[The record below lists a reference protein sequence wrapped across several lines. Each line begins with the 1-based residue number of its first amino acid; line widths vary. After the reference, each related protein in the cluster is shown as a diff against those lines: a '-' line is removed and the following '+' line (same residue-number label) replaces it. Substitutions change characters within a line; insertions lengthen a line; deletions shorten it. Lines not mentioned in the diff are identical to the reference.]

1 MYGLLRHLVQP
12 NKPKNKTF
20 DEIVTALKQ
29 HFEPK
34 LLLVA
39 ERFRFNWCN
48 QKANQ
53 LVAHYVAELK
63 QCAANCVF
71 SANLD
76 ASLQDRYVSRIQN
89 KACQRRLHS
98 ENDLTFAKAFEIAL
112 NMETKDGKQDCRSYK
127 RPQGKATGSQELL
140 QVQRE
145 KSQCK

>member
-1 MYGLLRHLVQP
+1 MGTTTYGLLRHLVQP

-39 ERFRFNWCN
+39 ERFCFNRCN

-53 LVAHYVAELK
+53 PVAHYVAELK
-63 QCAANCVF
+63 QCAADCEF

-76 ASLQDRYVSRIQN
+76 ASQ
-89 KACQRRLHS
+89 K
-98 ENDLTFAKAFEIAL
+98 
-112 NMETKDGKQDCRSYK
+112 
-127 RPQGKATGSQELL
+127 KATSYGLVERTVDISMELASL
-140 QVQRE
+140 ST
-145 KSQCK
+145 KAI